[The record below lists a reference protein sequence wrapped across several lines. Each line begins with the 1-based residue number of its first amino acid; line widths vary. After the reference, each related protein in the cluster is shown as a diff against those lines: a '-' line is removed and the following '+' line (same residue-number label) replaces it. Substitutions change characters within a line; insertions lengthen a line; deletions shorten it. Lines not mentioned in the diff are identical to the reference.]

1 MDTMKHLLRKLFFW
15 DEPAQGAFFGLTLI
29 PILPKLLLTYGY
41 GIALPLFLR
50 GSDSQ
55 RTKVLY
61 SCVVLGAVVI
71 IALLYAIL
79 LFILFGCPRL
89 KKPLDKVGKIAMCL
103 CAVLMLGF
111 WGLAPDEYKYLWG
124 YIPIALILFLLIYTP
139 YPIVKIH
146 DWLFAVVP
154 LILGG
159 VALFCASA
167 MQSPTMC
174 AIGLMEFPFGPAN
187 ANAGHSGWLILIL
200 TVLGILLLALSYL
213 LWGRLIAKL
222 GGVSVRSLI
231 GRGVATLWIIF
242 VILHLISVV
251 MALDAMRY
259 YRNAKAREI
268 FYWEMSVNPQTLE
281 EKYKQSERLD
291 QAFWD
296 ELIRQKVEFSELCQQ
311 YDCISGIEGYNNAVL
326 PPEIYEQWK
335 EAFAKSP
342 ELLRSEA
349 MLDEPLP
356 LTERDYGFG
365 SDDQFSSVLSKC
377 RTMTRLELWR
387 VRFALEAKDIL
398 SAQKALQRIDN
409 ISDFLQKDYSMLG
422 GFTCLAIESTRV
434 LALEQILGSG
444 LATEQWLHEQDILL
458 QEKENRIPAFQQRM
472 ILGEASRMKNLID
485 IYLSNTSR
493 SLFLTFPEAWLFLGR
508 EGADLA
514 TSCCMS
520 NFSDFPERP
529 SGVFAGMLASS
540 MRLTG
545 AKKIPSF
552 IATLRISR
560 GMISA
565 ELSRKQTGR
574 YPEVLDDLPI
584 DPFSGQ
590 PLKYAVGKHINNI
603 LLHILCSSETLPT
616 THLLYC
622 KIDYSVYKNNSV
634 YRKKKSSYSRKL
646 CNTKDRTEGSGRG
659 GLILLRT
666 ISVIR
671 SHIYKHKHPR
681 YGHSVAYS
689 KKRHIS

>member
-1 MDTMKHLLRKLFFW
+1 MKSLLRKLFFW
-15 DEPAQGAFFGLTLI
+15 DAPAQGAFFGLTLI

-89 KKPLDKVGKIAMCL
+89 KKPLDKVGTIAICL

-111 WGLAPDEYKYLWG
+111 WGLAPDEYEYLWG
-124 YIPIALILFLLIYTP
+124 DFPVALILFLIVYSL

-159 VALFCASA
+159 VALFCAST
-167 MQSPTMC
+167 MQSQTLWTSVLMALPQWPT
-174 AIGLMEFPFGPAN
+174 N
-187 ANAGHSGWLILIL
+187 ADHSGWLIWIL

-222 GGVSVRSLI
+222 GGLTVRSLF
-231 GRGVATLWIIF
+231 GRGVAMLWIIF
-242 VILHLISVV
+242 AILHLISVV
-251 MALDAMRY
+251 MALDAMRD
-259 YRNAKAREI
+259 YRNAKARMV
-268 FYWEMSVNPQTLE
+268 YWEMSVNPQTLE
-281 EKYKQSERLD
+281 EKYKQSGRLD

-311 YDCISGIEGYNNAVL
+311 YDGISSIEGYSNAVL
-326 PPEIYEQWK
+326 PPEIYGQWK

-356 LTERDYGFG
+356 LPERDYGFN

-377 RTMTRLELWR
+377 RAMARLELWR

-398 SAQKALQRIDN
+398 SAQQALQRIDN

-472 ILGEASRMKNLID
+472 IPGEASRMTNLID

-508 EGADLA
+508 EGAALA
-514 TSCCMS
+514 RSYCIS

-529 SGVFAGMLASS
+529 SGVFAGMLSGS

-545 AKKIPSF
+545 EKIIPSF

-560 GMISA
+560 GMIAA
-565 ELSRKQTGR
+565 ELARKQTGR

-584 DPFSGQ
+584 DPFSGK
-590 PLKYAVGKHINNI
+590 PLKYAVGEVEI
-603 LLHILCSSETLPT
+603 SEARFQPNENPSPIGITPELQKQLGLTDEQAAEFSRPRKYVFET
-616 THLLYC
+616 EWRTVDAVQIWSVGPDG
-622 KIDYSVYKNNSV
+622 IDNV
-634 YRKKKSSYSRKL
+634 
-646 CNTKDRTEGSGRG
+646 
-659 GLILLRT
+659 GLRSTDDIRF
-666 ISVIR
+666 VIP
-671 SHIYKHKHPR
+671 IQGKP
-681 YGHSVAYS
+681 
-689 KKRHIS
+689 